1 MKSYPSSILGQAI
14 RNTKY
19 GTPMENISVII
30 TFIVYLLFMLAIGSH
45 FYQRNESLS
54 DYLIGDRQLNKW
66 VAAMSAQASD
76 MSGWL
81 LLGLPGYAYLHGVE
95 AFWIASGLAAGT
107 YLNWRFVARRLRR
120 YTEIA
125 GNAITLPDYFAN
137 RFLDTNRLLRTL
149 SAVFI
154 LVFFLIYTASG
165 FVAGAKLFESVF
177 GLPYHSALLIGVVVI
192 ISYTALGGFMAVSW
206 TDFFQGIIMFFAIVT
221 VPLLAIHAAGGF
233 AETASTLRSTE
244 SGYLNLFNAI
254 DGHPLPLLAIVSL
267 LAWGLGYC
275 GQPHILTRF
284 MAIRSPEAVRPA
296 RKIAMTWVIISL
308 LCAVLVGL
316 AGRACLPE
324 TLSNSD
330 AEKTFIILVDRLT
343 HPIIGGILL
352 AAVLAAIMSTA
363 DSQLLVTSSALTE
376 DLYRVI
382 IRPNASEKELVW
394 VSRGTVIGV
403 AAMACAIALK
413 PESSVLDLVSYAWA
427 GFGATFG
434 PLVLMSLY
442 WKRMTRNGA
451 IAGIIGGGVTVLVW
465 KQLNGGLFDLYEIV
479 PGFVASVCLITLF
492 SLIDRRPQADV
503 LEPFAEAQN

>member
-1 MKSYPSSILGQAI
+1 
-14 RNTKY
+14 
-19 GTPMENISVII
+19 MENLSVII
-30 TFIVYLLFMLAIGSH
+30 TFIIYLLFMLAIGSH
-45 FYQRNESLS
+45 FYKRNESLS

-81 LLGLPGYAYLHGVE
+81 LLGLPGYAYLQGLE
-95 AFWIASGLAAGT
+95 ACWIAAGLAIGT
-107 YLNWRFVARRLRR
+107 YLNWQFVAHRLRR

-137 RFLDTNRLLRTL
+137 RFLDTNQLLRTL

-154 LVFFLIYTASG
+154 LIFFLIYTASG

-206 TDFFQGIIMFFAIVT
+206 TDFFQGIIMFFAIIT
-221 VPLLAIHAAGGF
+221 VPLLAIHAMGGF
-233 AETASTLRSTE
+233 TETISILNSTE
-244 SGYLNLFNAI
+244 SGYLNLFNKI
-254 DGHPLPLLAIVSL
+254 DGHPITVLSIISL
-267 LAWGLGYC
+267 LAWGLGYF

-284 MAIRSPEAVRPA
+284 MAIRSADEIKPA
-296 RKIAMTWVIISL
+296 RKIAMVWVVVSL
-308 LCAVLVGL
+308 VCAVVVGLVGKAL
-316 AGRACLPE
+316 LPNELSAGHSE
-324 TLSNSD
+324 TI
-330 AEKTFIILVDRLT
+330 FMVLVDRLT
-343 HPIIGGILL
+343 HPIVGGILL

-376 DLYRVI
+376 DLYRVV
-382 IRPNASEKELVW
+382 IRPQASEKELVW

-403 AAMACAIALK
+403 AALACSIALK
-413 PESSVLDLVSYAWA
+413 PENSVLGLVAYAWA

-465 KQLNGGLFDLYEIV
+465 KQLNGGIFDLYEIV
-479 PGFVASVCLITLF
+479 PGFVVSVCLIVLF
-492 SLIDRRPQADV
+492 SLVDHSPEAEV
-503 LEPFAEAQN
+503 LEQFADAQG

>member
-1 MKSYPSSILGQAI
+1 
-14 RNTKY
+14 
-19 GTPMENISVII
+19 MENASVII
-30 TFIVYLLFMLAIGSH
+30 TFIAYLLFMLAIGSH
-45 FYQRNESLS
+45 FYKKNESLS
-54 DYLIGDRQLNKW
+54 DYLLGDRQLNKW

-81 LLGLPGYAYLHGVE
+81 LLGLPGYAYLQGLE
-95 AFWIASGLAAGT
+95 AVWIALGLAVGT

-137 RFLDTNRLLRTL
+137 RFHDTDRLLRTL

-177 GLPYHSALLIGVVVI
+177 GLPYHSALIIGVVVI

-206 TDFFQGIIMFFAIVT
+206 TDFFQGVIMFFAIIA
-221 VPLLAIHAAGGF
+221 VPLLAIHATGGF
-233 AETASTLRSTE
+233 AESASAMRQVDAGFLDLFTNGKGEPLTAI
-244 SGYLNLFNAI
+244 AI
-254 DGHPLPLLAIVSL
+254 ASLA
-267 LAWGLGYC
+267 AWGLGYF
-275 GQPHILTRF
+275 GQPHILARF
-284 MAIRSPEAVRPA
+284 MAVRSADEIKPA
-296 RKIAMTWVIISL
+296 RKIAMTWVLISL
-308 LCAVLVGL
+308 ACALLVGL
-316 AGRACLPE
+316 LGRVYLPE
-324 TLSNSD
+324 TLDSGDS
-330 AEKTFIILVDRLT
+330 EKIFMILVDRLT
-343 HPIIGGILL
+343 HPIVGGILL

-382 IRPNASEKELVW
+382 VRPNASEKELVW
-394 VSRGTVIGV
+394 VSRSTVIGV
-403 AAMACAIALK
+403 AAIACAIALK
-413 PESSVLDLVSYAWA
+413 PDRSVLDLVSYAWA

-451 IAGIIGGGVTVLVW
+451 IAGILGGGITVLVW
-465 KQLNGGLFDLYEIV
+465 KQLDGGLFDLYEIV
-479 PGFVASVCLITLF
+479 PGFAVSVCLIALF
-492 SLIDRRPQADV
+492 SLVDKSPGTNV
-503 LEPFAEAQN
+503 LEQFAEAKNK

>member
-1 MKSYPSSILGQAI
+1 
-14 RNTKY
+14 
-19 GTPMENISVII
+19 MENLSVII
-30 TFIVYLLFMLAIGSH
+30 TFIAYLLFMLAIGSH
-45 FYQRNESLS
+45 FYKKNESLS
-54 DYLIGDRQLNKW
+54 DYLLGDRQLNKW

-81 LLGLPGYAYLHGVE
+81 LLGLPGYAYLQGVE
-95 AFWIASGLAAGT
+95 ALWIALGLAAGT

-137 RFLDTNRLLRTL
+137 RFHDTNRLLRTL

-177 GLPYHSALLIGVVVI
+177 GLPYRSALFIGVVVI

-206 TDFFQGIIMFFAIVT
+206 TDFFQGIIMFFAIIT
-221 VPLLAIHAAGGF
+221 VPLLAIHATGGF
-233 AETASTLRSTE
+233 AESAAALRQVDA
-244 SGYLNLFNAI
+244 GFLNLFTN
-254 DGHPLPLLAIVSL
+254 GRGEPLAGV
-267 LAWGLGYC
+267 A
-275 GQPHILTRF
+275 
-284 MAIRSPEAVRPA
+284 
-296 RKIAMTWVIISL
+296 IISL
-308 LCAVLVGL
+308 AAWMAWVLVSLACALLVGL
-316 AGRACLPE
+316 LGRVYLPE
-324 TLSNSD
+324 TLVAADS
-330 AEKTFIILVDRLT
+330 EKIFMILVDRLT
-343 HPIIGGILL
+343 HPIVGGILL

-382 IRPNASEKELVW
+382 IRPTASEKELVW

-403 AAMACAIALK
+403 AAIACAIALK
-413 PESSVLDLVSYAWA
+413 PDRSVLDLVAYAWA

-451 IAGIIGGGVTVLVW
+451 IAGILGGGITVLVW
-465 KQLNGGLFDLYEIV
+465 KQLAGGLFDLYEIV
-479 PGFVASVCLITLF
+479 PGFVVSVGLIALV
-492 SLIDRRPQADV
+492 SLLDQTPGDDV
-503 LEPFAEAQN
+503 LEQFAEAKNK

>member
-1 MKSYPSSILGQAI
+1 
-14 RNTKY
+14 
-19 GTPMENISVII
+19 MENLSVII
-30 TFIVYLLFMLAIGSH
+30 TFIVYLAFMLAIGSH
-45 FYQRNESLS
+45 FYKRNESLS
-54 DYLIGDRQLNKW
+54 DYLIGGRQLNKW

-81 LLGLPGYAYLHGVE
+81 LLGLPGYAYLQGME
-95 AFWIASGLAAGT
+95 ACWIALGLAAGT
-107 YLNWRFVARRLRR
+107 YLNWKFVARRLRR

-125 GNAITLPDYFAN
+125 GDAITLPDYFAN
-137 RFLDTNRLLRTL
+137 RFKDHNRLLRVL

-177 GLPYHSALLIGVVVI
+177 GLPYQSALLIGVVVI

-206 TDFFQGIIMFFAIVT
+206 TDFFQGIIMFFAIII
-221 VPLLAIHAAGGF
+221 VPILALQATGGF
-233 AETASTLRSTE
+233 SE
-244 SGYLNLFNAI
+244 SLVSMRQVDTGYMDLFTTI
-254 DGHPLPLLAIVSL
+254 SGEPLEVVAVISL
-267 LAWGLGYC
+267 LAWGMGYF

-284 MAIRSPEAVRPA
+284 MAIRSADEIKPA
-296 RKIAMTWVIISL
+296 RSIAMSWVLTSL
-308 LCAVLVGL
+308 TCAVLVGL
-316 AGRACLPE
+316 VARIYLPAVLTESSAE
-324 TLSNSD
+324 TV
-330 AEKTFIILVDRLT
+330 FIVLVDRLT

-376 DLYRVI
+376 DLYRVL
-382 IRPNASEKELVW
+382 IRPQAAEKELVW

-403 AAMACAIALK
+403 AALACSIALK
-413 PESSVLDLVSYAWA
+413 PDSSVLSLVSYAWA

-451 IAGIIGGGVTVLVW
+451 IAGIIGGGLTVLIW

-479 PGFVASVCLITLF
+479 PGFLVSTVLIILF
-492 SLIDRRPQADV
+492 SFMGAKPETSI
-503 LEPFAEAQN
+503 EEEFAEAKR